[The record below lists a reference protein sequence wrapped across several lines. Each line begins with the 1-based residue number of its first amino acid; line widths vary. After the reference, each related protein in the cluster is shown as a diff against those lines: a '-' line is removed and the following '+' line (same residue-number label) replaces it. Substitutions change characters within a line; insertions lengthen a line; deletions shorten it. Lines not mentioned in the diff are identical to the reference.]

1 MGKPRLAKELW
12 HLCRQLVDEA
22 KDSGRGLGLTS
33 AIPLLFLA
41 SSASSLFD
49 DSGDTQALSLRYG
62 RQALRLCESGEETGW
77 GRCCEKV
84 ARAHCRN
91 FVAQLD
97 PLAPPPV
104 AVSPSEQHAHCVLAQ
119 RHSHPLPT
127 SLIRQLSLTTS
138 ASRHSASIH
147 QSLRQ
152 LMQLVP
158 CEETPH
164 TAHIQQH
171 NKLSRERVV
180 VVKTVKKV
188 VRIARRIICQEV
200 ADAALGRTLQCSH
213 QGLFVEMVSVRECDI
228 AKAIGRAETLL
239 DLAGQDDL
247 PTSLQICSSQIP
259 KIYLGKPKLAYS
271 ASLHPLRWLIRLLR
285 RFAFMKDVNATICDC
300 RQLLRAMLS
309 K

>member
-22 KDSGRGLGLTS
+22 KDSCRGLGLTS

-49 DSGDTQALSLRYG
+49 DSEDTQALSLRYG
-62 RQALRLCESGEETGW
+62 RLALRLCESGEENGW
-77 GRCCEKV
+77 GGCCEKV
-84 ARAHCRN
+84 VRAHCRN

-97 PLAPPPV
+97 PLAPPPI
-104 AVSPSEQHAHCVLAQ
+104 AVSPSQQHAHCVLAQ

-138 ASRHSASIH
+138 VSRHSASIQ

-152 LMQLVP
+152 LLQLVP
-158 CEETPH
+158 CETTLH
-164 TAHIQQH
+164 TTHTHQH
-171 NKLSRERVV
+171 NKLSREREV

-188 VRIARRIICQEV
+188 VRISRRIISQEV
-200 ADAALGRTLQCSH
+200 SDAALGRSLQCSH

-228 AKAIGRAETLL
+228 AKAIRHAETLL

-259 KIYLGKPKLAYS
+259 RIYVSKVKDRP
-271 ASLHPLRWLIRLLR
+271 SLHPLRSLLRLLR
-285 RFAFMKDVNATICDC
+285 RFAFMKDVSAALGEC
-300 RQLLRAMLS
+300 RQLLREGC
-309 K
+309 